1 MRKPSRSNRPDK
13 AGSPQKLGELLSN
26 LITRRGY
33 AQQQTNEEL
42 SDAWKQT
49 VGEGLSENSRTGQ
62 VRRGV
67 LEILVNNSVALQ
79 ELQFQKRSFLNQMKQ
94 LLPQHYIHDLRFRIV
109 GESS

>member
-1 MRKPSRSNRPDK
+1 MRKPNRSKRLS
-13 AGSPQKLGELLSN
+13 GSGAPQKLGDLLST

-42 SDAWKQT
+42 SHAWLKT

-67 LEILVNNSVALQ
+67 LEILVSNSVALQ
-79 ELQFQKRSFLNQMKQ
+79 ELQFEKRSFLKRMKQ
-94 LLPQHYIHDLRFRIV
+94 LLPKHGIEDLRFRIV
-109 GESS
+109 GQSS